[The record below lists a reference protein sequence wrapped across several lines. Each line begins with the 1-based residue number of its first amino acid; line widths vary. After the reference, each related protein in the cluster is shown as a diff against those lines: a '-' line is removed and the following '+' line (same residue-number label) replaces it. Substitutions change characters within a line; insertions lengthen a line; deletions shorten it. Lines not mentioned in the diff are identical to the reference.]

1 MLFYHKGLRVRKKPL
16 PFVSCDRKAAI
27 LRVQFWATHSSVAVG
42 IITTSGGKTIL
53 AFRRIVQ
60 KIRPYGQVEAMDEVE
75 EVFARIVKGIN
86 GRWLGFVRF
95 GHG

>member
-1 MLFYHKGLRVRKKPL
+1 MPTAH
-16 PFVSCDRKAAI
+16 
-27 LRVQFWATHSSVAVG
+27 HS
-42 IITTSGGKTIL
+42 IITTSAGKTIL